1 MTLLY
6 SGTITD
12 FFVYLFHKPIKSM
25 MARPL
30 LYSNLTPQ
38 ICIWRSD
45 NGIMV
50 VYILN
55 SPIMENILEEYR
67 QCDCVYMGN

>member
-6 SGTITD
+6 SGSITD
-12 FFVYLFHKPIKSM
+12 FFVYLFHKLIKSM
-25 MARPL
+25 MARSL

-38 ICIWRSD
+38 IWIWRSD
-45 NGIMV
+45 NGITV
-50 VYILN
+50 VYIIN

-67 QCDCVYMGN
+67 